1 MSRGAIDYRLMQL
14 RYCGRRLL
22 YKVGAKE
29 YLPEQSISK
38 DAFNSFIRDG
48 ILSGRPFMVGR
59 FGSQEARATA
69 WSIGVS
75 RGNDK
80 SIPEYVQRRME
91 VGPGFFPAD
100 SDNIRRFD
108 LLMASSAEQLD
119 GLAYW
124 DSFMQ
129 QWLLREICPSS
140 VTVSYLENLEPY
152 RNQDNPWMAALKRK
166 RVLVVHPFARSIE
179 TQFAKRELL
188 FSSPRVLPES
198 ELQTLVPPQ
207 TIAGARDGRFA
218 SWFEAFDW
226 LCNEVDKRD
235 FDVAII
241 GCGAY
246 GFPLAAHVK
255 EGGRQAIHGGRS
267 RCSSVSKGDA
277 GISSPFRGN
286 FTTSTGSGQ
295 APRRGRLMR
304 RRLRAHVIGRVSL
317 RKCAVYHG

>member
-1 MSRGAIDYRLMQL
+1 MTHGVLDYRLMQL

-22 YKVGAKE
+22 YKAGAKE
-29 YLPEQSISK
+29 YLPERSISR
-38 DAFNSFIRDG
+38 DAFNSFIKEG
-48 ILSGRPFMVGR
+48 ILSGKPFMVGR

-75 RGNDK
+75 RGYDK
-80 SIPEYVQRRME
+80 SIPKYVQRRME

-100 SDNIRRFD
+100 SDNIQRFGF
-108 LLMASSAEQLD
+108 LMASSAEQLD

-129 QWLLREICPSS
+129 QWLLREICPST

-152 RNQDNPWMAALKRK
+152 RNQGNPWTAALKGK
-166 RVLVVHPFARSIE
+166 KVLVVHPFARSIE
-179 TQFAKRELL
+179 AQFLKRELL
-188 FSSPRVLPES
+188 FSNSGVLPDF

-207 TIAGARDGRFA
+207 TIAGTRDERFA

-226 LCNEVDKRD
+226 LCSEVDKRD

-255 EGGRQAIHGGRS
+255 EGGRQAVHGGGMVQMLFGIKGRRWDLKPIS
-267 RCSSVSKGDA
+267 RELYNEHWVRPCSEERPANASKVEGA
-277 GISSPFRGN
+277 
-286 FTTSTGSGQ
+286 
-295 APRRGRLMR
+295 
-304 RRLRAHVIGRVSL
+304 
-317 RKCAVYHG
+317 CYW